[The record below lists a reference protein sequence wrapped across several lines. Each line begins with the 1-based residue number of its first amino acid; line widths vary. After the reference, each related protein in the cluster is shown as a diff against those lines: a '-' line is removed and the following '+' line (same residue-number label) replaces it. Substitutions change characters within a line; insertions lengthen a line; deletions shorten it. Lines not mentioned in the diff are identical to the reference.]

1 MKKLS
6 LLIALFMC
14 LTIGGVYATWSYA
27 GTNDIA
33 DVFAEAKVT
42 IADVELVGANGTYKI
57 ETNFALLI
65 DQANTDHEAEL
76 KFVSNDSNPVT
87 MTITFTPADNAPQTI
102 KDNAVPSE
110 LYFGVTTEMKYE
122 GKNIFKF
129 SNESNGTLEANI
141 DWGTANGEGKFV
153 VTYDETALKKKIMLN
168 DEGGDVPFVLDTKA
182 EHDTFRE
189 ALKGNIVARV
199 TDGTVTTDAP
209 AADSTQNG

>member
-33 DVFAEAKVT
+33 DAFAETKVT

-65 DQANTDHEAEL
+65 DQANNDHEAKL
-76 KFVSNDSNPVT
+76 DFVSNDSNPVA
-87 MTITFTPADNAPQTI
+87 MTITFTPAPNAPQKI
-102 KDNAVPSE
+102 KDEAVPSE
-110 LYFGVTTEMKYE
+110 LYFDVTIDMEYDNKD
-122 GKNIFKF
+122 IFKF
-129 SNESNGTLEANI
+129 KYVSDGDLDDNI
-141 DWGTANGEGKFV
+141 DWGTADAEGKFV
-153 VTYDETALKKKIMLN
+153 VTYDLDDLRTMIMLN
-168 DEGGDVPFVLDTKA
+168 DEGGTVPFVLDTKA
-182 EHDTFRE
+182 KHDAFRE

-199 TDGTVTTDAP
+199 TDGTITTDAP
-209 AADSTQNG
+209 ATGN